1 MTSGPT
7 VLLVPVLRRP
17 RNVGPLVRSVAEN
30 TPEPHRLLFIATAGD
45 WDEIAAIEEA
55 GAEYL
60 TVPPTPRGDY
70 ARKINAGYAATSEPF
85 LFLGADDLRF
95 HPGWLSAGL
104 ALFADDR
111 IGVVGTQDLAPTER
125 ARTGQHA
132 THSLVRRTYVDEC
145 GTIDRRGL
153 VLHPGYWHEYV
164 DDELIATARARGAF
178 AFAEHSVVEH
188 LHPSWGKAPTDEL
201 YQQQRR
207 RMSHGRALFAR
218 RRRLWTSR

>member
-1 MTSGPT
+1 MTSGGT

-17 RNVGPLVRSVAEN
+17 RNVAPLVRSVREN
-30 TPEPHRLLFIATAGD
+30 TPEPHRILFLATTGD
-45 WDEIAAIEEA
+45 LEEIAAIRDA
-55 GAEYL
+55 GADLLE
-60 TVPPTPRGDY
+60 VPPYPRGDY
-70 ARKINAGYAATSEPF
+70 ARKINAGYRASSEPF
-85 LFLGADDLRF
+85 LFLGADDLAF
-95 HPGWLSAGL
+95 HPGWLPA
-104 ALFADDR
+104 ALELMADPA

-132 THSLVRRTYVDEC
+132 THSLVRRSYVDER
-145 GTIDRRGL
+145 GTIDRRGE

-164 DDELIATARARGAF
+164 DNELVETARHRGAF
-178 AFAEHSVVEH
+178 AFAFGSVVEH

-201 YQQQRR
+201 YAQQRR